1 MYLEARLA
9 KYVFVTYLH
18 VYLTNVIVMQCYAIN
33 LLIDGR
39 CVAK

>member
-18 VYLTNVIVMQCYAIN
+18 VYLTNIIVMQCV
-33 LLIDGR
+33 
-39 CVAK
+39 CHQFSH